1 MKRLMKPT
9 KEDIKTILTTDAR
22 YKVFK
27 EKIRKLGYIKQS
39 AVEVK
44 KVMEKQSDFSMMSD
58 AGNKKIARAVA
69 QARNEKDLKQK
80 LDKISTMAGG
90 KYSEASEDEVMQRAL
105 DAWNDK
111 SSGSAAWAD
120 NNIFVQLKKFT
131 DTKRDGDV
139 QTKDNKKTKVK
150 GKEAALVH
158 DTLMK
163 VKAPIRDKYIRLL
176 AKDAKSFKKTYDAIL
191 KVAS

>member
-1 MKRLMKPT
+1 MPKPT

-22 YKVFK
+22 FKVFK
-27 EKIRKLGYIKQS
+27 EKIKKLGYIKQD
-39 AVEVK
+39 AVEVR

-69 QARNEKDLKQK
+69 QAKNEKDLKSR
-80 LDKISTMAGG
+80 LEKISKMAGG
-90 KYSEASEDEVMQRAL
+90 KYSEASEDEVLQRAI

-131 DTKRDGDV
+131 DTKRDGEV
-139 QTKDNKKTKVK
+139 MTKDNKKTKVK
-150 GKEAALVH
+150 GKEAAKVH
-158 DTLMK
+158 DILMR

-176 AKDAKSFKKTYDAIL
+176 AKDAKSFKKTFDAIASL
-191 KVAS
+191 KVN

>member
-1 MKRLMKPT
+1 MPKPT

-22 YKVFK
+22 FKVFK
-27 EKIRKLGYIKQS
+27 EKIKKLGYVKQD
-39 AVEVK
+39 AVEVR

-69 QARNEKDLKQK
+69 QAKNEKDLKSR
-80 LDKISTMAGG
+80 LEKISKMAGG
-90 KYSEASEDEVMQRAL
+90 KYSEASEDEVLQRAI

-139 QTKDNKKTKVK
+139 MTKDNKKTKVK
-150 GKEAALVH
+150 GKDAAKVH
-158 DTLMK
+158 DILMQ

-176 AKDAKSFKKTYDAIL
+176 AKDAKSFKKTFDAIASL
-191 KVAS
+191 KVN

>member
-1 MKRLMKPT
+1 MTKPT

-22 YKVFK
+22 FKVFK
-27 EKIRKLGYIKQS
+27 EKIKKLGYVKED
-39 AVEVK
+39 AVEVR

-69 QARNEKDLKQK
+69 QAKNERDLKSRIE
-80 LDKISTMAGG
+80 KISKMAGG
-90 KYSEASEDEVMQRAL
+90 KYSEAQEDEVYQRAL

-131 DTKRDGDV
+131 DTKRDGEV
-139 QTKDNKKTKVK
+139 MTKDNKKTKVK
-150 GKEAALVH
+150 GKDAAKVH
-158 DTLMK
+158 DILMQ

-176 AKDAKSFKKTYDAIL
+176 AKDAKSFKKTFDAIASL
-191 KVAS
+191 KVN

>member
-1 MKRLMKPT
+1 MPKPT

-22 YKVFK
+22 FKVFK
-27 EKIRKLGYIKQS
+27 EKIKKLGYVKQD
-39 AVEVK
+39 AVEVR

-69 QARNEKDLKQK
+69 QAKNEKDLKSR
-80 LDKISTMAGG
+80 LEKISKMAGG
-90 KYSEASEDEVMQRAL
+90 KYSEASEDEVLQRAI

-131 DTKRDGDV
+131 DTKRDGEV
-139 QTKDNKKTKVK
+139 MTKDNKKTKVK
-150 GKEAALVH
+150 GKEAAKVH
-158 DTLMK
+158 DILMR

-176 AKDAKSFKKTYDAIL
+176 AKDAKSFKKTFDAIASL
-191 KVAS
+191 KVN

>member
-1 MKRLMKPT
+1 MTRKPT

-22 YKVFK
+22 FKVFK
-27 EKIRKLGYIKQS
+27 EKIKKLGYVKQD
-39 AVEVK
+39 AIEVR

-69 QARNEKDLKQK
+69 QAKNEKDLKSR
-80 LDKISTMAGG
+80 LEKISKMAGG
-90 KYSEASEDEVMQRAL
+90 KYSEAQEDEVYQRAL

-139 QTKDNKKTKVK
+139 MTKDNKKTKVK
-150 GKEAALVH
+150 GKDAAKVH
-158 DTLMK
+158 DILMQ

-176 AKDAKSFKKTYDAIL
+176 AKDAKSFKKTFDAIASL
-191 KVAS
+191 KVN

>member
-1 MKRLMKPT
+1 MDRV
-9 KEDIKTILTTDAR
+9 DAR
-22 YKVFK
+22 FKSFK
-27 EKIRKLGYIKQS
+27 EKVKKLGYMKGEAKRVAS
-39 AVEVK
+39 
-44 KVMEKQSDFSMMSD
+44 VMEKVSDFGMMSD
-58 AGNKKIARAVA
+58 DGNKKVARAVSKA
-69 QARNEKDLKQK
+69 KSEKELRVM
-80 LDKISTMAGG
+80 LDKISKMAGG

-131 DTKRDGDV
+131 DTKRDGDI

>member
-1 MKRLMKPT
+1 MNK
-9 KEDIKTILTTDAR
+9 KEVEKTIEKVLTTDAR
-22 YKVFK
+22 FKVFK
-27 EKIRKLGYIKQS
+27 EKIKKLGYIKQD
-39 AVEVK
+39 AVEVR

-69 QARNEKDLKQK
+69 QAKNEKDLKSR
-80 LDKISTMAGG
+80 LEKISKMAGG
-90 KYSEASEDEVMQRAL
+90 KYSEASEDEVLQRAI

-139 QTKDNKKTKVK
+139 MTKDNKKTKVK
-150 GKEAALVH
+150 GKDAAKVH
-158 DTLMK
+158 DILMQ

-176 AKDAKSFKKTYDAIL
+176 AKDAKSFKKTFDAIASL
-191 KVAS
+191 KVK

>member
-1 MKRLMKPT
+1 MTKPT

-105 DAWNDK
+105 DAWHDK

-131 DTKRDGDV
+131 DTKRDGEV
-139 QTKDNKKTKVK
+139 QTKDNKKQKVK
-150 GKEAALVH
+150 GKDAALVH
-158 DTLMK
+158 DTLMQ

-176 AKDAKSFKKTYDAIL
+176 AKDAKSFKKTFDAIL

>member
-1 MKRLMKPT
+1 MPKPT
-9 KEDIKTILTTDAR
+9 KEDSKTILTTDAR
-22 YKVFK
+22 FKVFK
-27 EKIRKLGYIKQS
+27 EKIKKLGYIKQD
-39 AVEVK
+39 AVEVR

-69 QARNEKDLKQK
+69 QAKNEKDLKSR
-80 LDKISTMAGG
+80 LEKISKMAGG
-90 KYSEASEDEVMQRAL
+90 KYSEASEDEVLQRAI

-139 QTKDNKKTKVK
+139 MTKDNKKTKVK
-150 GKEAALVH
+150 GKDAAKVH
-158 DTLMK
+158 DILMQ

-176 AKDAKSFKKTYDAIL
+176 AKDAKSFKKTFDAIASL
-191 KVAS
+191 KVK

>member
-1 MKRLMKPT
+1 MTRKPT

-22 YKVFK
+22 FKVFK
-27 EKIRKLGYIKQS
+27 EKIKKLGYVKQD
-39 AVEVK
+39 AVEVR

-69 QARNEKDLKQK
+69 QAKNERDLKSRIE
-80 LDKISTMAGG
+80 KISKMAGG
-90 KYSEASEDEVMQRAL
+90 KYSEAQEDEVYQRAL

-111 SSGSAAWAD
+111 STGSAAWAD

-139 QTKDNKKTKVK
+139 MTKDNKKTKVK
-150 GKEAALVH
+150 GKDAAKVH
-158 DTLMK
+158 DILMK

-176 AKDAKSFKKTYDAIL
+176 AKDAKSFKKTFDAIASL
-191 KVAS
+191 KVN

>member
-1 MKRLMKPT
+1 M
-9 KEDIKTILTTDAR
+9 
-22 YKVFK
+22 
-27 EKIRKLGYIKQS
+27 
-39 AVEVK
+39 
-44 KVMEKQSDFSMMSD
+44 
-58 AGNKKIARAVA
+58 GNT
-69 QARNEKDLKQK
+69 QK
-80 LDKISTMAGG
+80 
-90 KYSEASEDEVMQRAL
+90 ASEDEVMQRAL

-131 DTKRDGDV
+131 DTKRDGDI

-150 GKEAALVH
+150 GKEDAALVH

>member
-1 MKRLMKPT
+1 MTKPT

-22 YKVFK
+22 FKVFK
-27 EKIRKLGYIKQS
+27 EKIKKLGYVKQD
-39 AVEVK
+39 AVEVR
-44 KVMEKQSDFSMMSD
+44 KVMERQSDFSMMSD

-69 QARNEKDLKQK
+69 QAKNEKDLKAK
-80 LDKISTMAGG
+80 LDKISKMAGG
-90 KYSEASEDEVMQRAL
+90 KYSEAQEDEVYQRAL

-139 QTKDNKKTKVK
+139 MTKDNKKTKVK
-150 GKEAALVH
+150 GKDAAKVH
-158 DTLMK
+158 DILMR

-176 AKDAKSFKKTYDAIL
+176 AKDAKSFKKTFDAIASL
-191 KVAS
+191 KVN

>member
-1 MKRLMKPT
+1 MKPT

-27 EKIRKLGYIKQS
+27 EKIKKLGYIKQS

-105 DAWNDK
+105 DAWHDK

-131 DTKRDGDV
+131 DTKRDGEV
-139 QTKDNKKTKVK
+139 QTKDNKKQKVK
-150 GKEAALVH
+150 GKDAALVH
-158 DTLMK
+158 DTLMQ

-176 AKDAKSFKKTYDAIL
+176 AKDAKSFKKTFDAIL

>member
-1 MKRLMKPT
+1 MTKPT

-22 YKVFK
+22 FKVFK
-27 EKIRKLGYIKQS
+27 EKIKKLGYVKQD
-39 AVEVK
+39 AVEVR
-44 KVMEKQSDFSMMSD
+44 KVMERQSDFSMMSD

-69 QARNEKDLKQK
+69 QAKNEKDLKAK
-80 LDKISTMAGG
+80 LDKISKMAGG
-90 KYSEASEDEVMQRAL
+90 KYSEAQEDEVYQRAL

-131 DTKRDGDV
+131 DTKRDGEV
-139 QTKDNKKTKVK
+139 MTKDNKKTKVK
-150 GKEAALVH
+150 GKEAAKVH
-158 DTLMK
+158 DILMR

-176 AKDAKSFKKTYDAIL
+176 AKDAKSFKKTFDAIASL
-191 KVAS
+191 KVN

>member
-1 MKRLMKPT
+1 MTKPT

-22 YKVFK
+22 FKVFK
-27 EKIRKLGYIKQS
+27 EKIKKLGYIKQD
-39 AVEVK
+39 AVEVR

-69 QARNEKDLKQK
+69 QAKNEKDLKSR
-80 LDKISTMAGG
+80 LEKISKMAGG
-90 KYSEASEDEVMQRAL
+90 KYSEASEDEVLQRAI

-131 DTKRDGDV
+131 DTKRDGEV
-139 QTKDNKKTKVK
+139 MTKDNKKTKVK
-150 GKEAALVH
+150 GKEAAKVH
-158 DTLMK
+158 DILMR

-176 AKDAKSFKKTYDAIL
+176 AKDAKSFKKTFDAIASL
-191 KVAS
+191 KVN

>member
-1 MKRLMKPT
+1 MKPT
-9 KEDIKTILTTDAR
+9 KADIETVLTTDAR

-27 EKIRKLGYIKQS
+27 EKIRKLGYVKEK
-39 AVEVK
+39 ATEVR
-44 KVMEKQSDFSMMSD
+44 KVMERQSDFSMMSD

-69 QARNEKDLKQK
+69 QAKNEKDLEAK
-80 LDKISTMAGG
+80 LDKISKMAGG

-131 DTKRDGDV
+131 DTKRDGEI
-139 QTKDNKKTKVK
+139 QSKDNKKTKVK
-150 GKEAALVH
+150 GKDAALVH

>member
-1 MKRLMKPT
+1 MTKPT

-22 YKVFK
+22 FKVFK
-27 EKIRKLGYIKQS
+27 EKIKKLGYIKQD
-39 AVEVK
+39 AVEVR

-69 QARNEKDLKQK
+69 QAKNEKDLKSR
-80 LDKISTMAGG
+80 LEKISKMAGG
-90 KYSEASEDEVMQRAL
+90 KYSEASEDEVLQRAI

-139 QTKDNKKTKVK
+139 MTKDNKKTKVK
-150 GKEAALVH
+150 GKDAAKVH
-158 DTLMK
+158 DILMQ

-176 AKDAKSFKKTYDAIL
+176 AKDAKSFKKTFDAIASL
-191 KVAS
+191 KVN

>member
-1 MKRLMKPT
+1 MPKPT

-22 YKVFK
+22 FKVFK
-27 EKIRKLGYIKQS
+27 EKIKKLGYIKQD
-39 AVEVK
+39 AVEVR

-69 QARNEKDLKQK
+69 QAKNEKDLKSR
-80 LDKISTMAGG
+80 LEKISKMAGG
-90 KYSEASEDEVMQRAL
+90 KYSEASEDEVLQRAI

-139 QTKDNKKTKVK
+139 MTKDNKKTKVK
-150 GKEAALVH
+150 GKDAAKVH
-158 DTLMK
+158 DILMQ

-176 AKDAKSFKKTYDAIL
+176 AKDAKSFKKTFDAIASL
-191 KVAS
+191 KVK

>member
-1 MKRLMKPT
+1 MKPT

-22 YKVFK
+22 FKVFK
-27 EKIRKLGYIKQS
+27 EKIKKLGYIKQD
-39 AVEVK
+39 AVEVR

-69 QARNEKDLKQK
+69 QAKNEKDLKSR
-80 LDKISTMAGG
+80 LEKISKMAGG
-90 KYSEASEDEVMQRAL
+90 KYSEASEDEVLQRAI

-139 QTKDNKKTKVK
+139 MTKDNKKTKVK
-150 GKEAALVH
+150 GKDAAKVH
-158 DTLMK
+158 DILMQ

-176 AKDAKSFKKTYDAIL
+176 ELI
-191 KVAS
+191 

>member
-1 MKRLMKPT
+1 MGYVKRL
-9 KEDIKTILTTDAR
+9 
-22 YKVFK
+22 FN
-27 EKIRKLGYIKQS
+27 
-39 AVEVK
+39 
-44 KVMEKQSDFSMMSD
+44 

-69 QARNEKDLKQK
+69 QAKNEKDLKAK
-80 LDKISTMAGG
+80 LEKISTMAGG

-131 DTKRDGDV
+131 DTKRDGEI

-150 GKEAALVH
+150 GTDAALVH

-163 VKAPIRDKYIRLL
+163 VRAPIRHKYIQLL
-176 AKDAKSFKKTYDAIL
+176 QKDTKSFKKTFDTVL
-191 KVAS
+191 KVAK

>member
-1 MKRLMKPT
+1 MPKPT

-22 YKVFK
+22 FKVFK
-27 EKIRKLGYIKQS
+27 EKIKKLGYIKQD
-39 AVEVK
+39 AVEVR

-69 QARNEKDLKQK
+69 QAKNEKDLKSR
-80 LDKISTMAGG
+80 LEKISKMAGG
-90 KYSEASEDEVMQRAL
+90 KYSEASEDEVLQRAI

-139 QTKDNKKTKVK
+139 MTKDNKKTKVK
-150 GKEAALVH
+150 GKDAAKVH
-158 DTLMK
+158 DILMQ

-176 AKDAKSFKKTYDAIL
+176 AKDAKSFKKTFDAIASL
-191 KVAS
+191 KVN

>member
-1 MKRLMKPT
+1 MPKPT

-22 YKVFK
+22 FKVFK
-27 EKIRKLGYIKQS
+27 EKIKKLGYVKQD
-39 AVEVK
+39 AVEVR

-69 QARNEKDLKQK
+69 QAKNERDLKSR
-80 LDKISTMAGG
+80 LEKISKMAGG
-90 KYSEASEDEVMQRAL
+90 KYSEAQEDEVYQRAL

-131 DTKRDGDV
+131 DTKRDGEV
-139 QTKDNKKTKVK
+139 MTKDNKKTKVK
-150 GKEAALVH
+150 GKEAAKVH
-158 DTLMK
+158 DILMR

-176 AKDAKSFKKTYDAIL
+176 AKDAKSFKKTFDAIASL
-191 KVAS
+191 KVN

>member
-1 MKRLMKPT
+1 MTRKPT

-22 YKVFK
+22 FKVFK
-27 EKIRKLGYIKQS
+27 EKIKKLGYVKQD
-39 AVEVK
+39 AVEVR
-44 KVMEKQSDFSMMSD
+44 KVMERQSDFSMMSD

-69 QARNEKDLKQK
+69 QAKNEKDLKAK
-80 LDKISTMAGG
+80 LDKISKMAGG
-90 KYSEASEDEVMQRAL
+90 KYSEAQEDEVYQRAL

-131 DTKRDGDV
+131 DTKRDGEV
-139 QTKDNKKTKVK
+139 MTKDNKKTKVK
-150 GKEAALVH
+150 GKEAAKVH
-158 DTLMK
+158 DILMR

-176 AKDAKSFKKTYDAIL
+176 AKDAKSFKKTFDAIASL
-191 KVAS
+191 KVN

>member
-1 MKRLMKPT
+1 MKPT

-22 YKVFK
+22 FKVFK
-27 EKIRKLGYIKQS
+27 EKIKKLGYIKQD
-39 AVEVK
+39 AVEVR

-69 QARNEKDLKQK
+69 QAKNEKDLKSR
-80 LDKISTMAGG
+80 LEKISKMAGG
-90 KYSEASEDEVMQRAL
+90 KYSEASEDEVLQRAI

-139 QTKDNKKTKVK
+139 MTKDNKKTKVK
-150 GKEAALVH
+150 GKDAAKVH
-158 DTLMK
+158 DILMQ

-176 AKDAKSFKKTYDAIL
+176 AKDAKSFKKTFDAIASL
-191 KVAS
+191 KVN

>member
-1 MKRLMKPT
+1 MTKPT

-22 YKVFK
+22 FKVFK
-27 EKIRKLGYIKQS
+27 EKIKKLGYIKQD
-39 AVEVK
+39 AVEVR

-69 QARNEKDLKQK
+69 QAKNEKDLKSR
-80 LDKISTMAGG
+80 LEKISKMAGG
-90 KYSEASEDEVMQRAL
+90 KYSEASEDEVLQRAI

-131 DTKRDGDV
+131 DTKRDGEV
-139 QTKDNKKTKVK
+139 MTKDNKKTKVK
-150 GKEAALVH
+150 GKDAAKVH
-158 DTLMK
+158 DILMQ

-176 AKDAKSFKKTYDAIL
+176 AKDAKSFKKTFDAI
-191 KVAS
+191 ASLRVK

>member
-1 MKRLMKPT
+1 MKSCKGL
-9 KEDIKTILTTDAR
+9 
-22 YKVFK
+22 
-27 EKIRKLGYIKQS
+27 
-39 AVEVK
+39 
-44 KVMEKQSDFSMMSD
+44 
-58 AGNKKIARAVA
+58 
-69 QARNEKDLKQK
+69 
-80 LDKISTMAGG
+80 
-90 KYSEASEDEVMQRAL
+90 L

-131 DTKRDGDV
+131 DTKRDGDI

>member
-1 MKRLMKPT
+1 MPKPT

-22 YKVFK
+22 FKVFK
-27 EKIRKLGYIKQS
+27 EKIKKLGYIKQD
-39 AVEVK
+39 AVEVR

-69 QARNEKDLKQK
+69 QAKNEKDLKSR
-80 LDKISTMAGG
+80 LEKISKMAGG
-90 KYSEASEDEVMQRAL
+90 KYSEASEDEVLQRAI

-139 QTKDNKKTKVK
+139 MTKDNKKTKVK
-150 GKEAALVH
+150 GKDAAKVQ
-158 DTLMK
+158 DILMQ

-176 AKDAKSFKKTYDAIL
+176 AKDAKSFKKTFDAIASL
-191 KVAS
+191 KVN

>member
-1 MKRLMKPT
+1 MTRKPT

-22 YKVFK
+22 FKVFK
-27 EKIRKLGYIKQS
+27 EKIKKLGYVKQD
-39 AVEVK
+39 AVEVR

-69 QARNEKDLKQK
+69 QAKNERDLKSRIE
-80 LDKISTMAGG
+80 KISKMAGG
-90 KYSEASEDEVMQRAL
+90 KYSEAQEDEVYQRAL

-131 DTKRDGDV
+131 DTKRDGEV
-139 QTKDNKKTKVK
+139 MTKDNKKTKVK
-150 GKEAALVH
+150 GKDAAKVH
-158 DTLMK
+158 DILMQ

-176 AKDAKSFKKTYDAIL
+176 AKDAKSFKKTFDAIASL
-191 KVAS
+191 KVN